1 MSEFDLDTFSENMLK
16 KLNRRLDWDEYHMA
30 CAVLV
35 GSRSNCERLHV
46 GCVLVK
52 NQRLVSAGYNGFL
65 PSAPHK
71 SCVRDG
77 HEQATVHA
85 EQNAIADAAS
95 RGAMVKDA
103 TAYVTHRPCINCA
116 KILAASGIRE
126 IIYLYDYGSGK
137 ELVKTILDGAK
148 ISLKRLIQMSP
159 GHPNAG
165 CWMPYGP

>member
-46 GCVLVK
+46 GCILVK

-65 PSAPHK
+65 PSAPHT

-77 HEQATVHA
+77 HEQSTVHA

-103 TAYVTHRPCINCA
+103 TAYVTHRPCNQLCENSSSCRDPRNN
-116 KILAASGIRE
+116 LSLRIRVR
-126 IIYLYDYGSGK
+126 GRFS
-137 ELVKTILDGAK
+137 
-148 ISLKRLIQMSP
+148 
-159 GHPNAG
+159 
-165 CWMPYGP
+165 